1 MFKWIALALLV
12 LPVFAHAGMEDGV
25 AAYASG
31 DYATAMKEFKELAD
45 KGDVPA
51 TYYVGFLYRQGY
63 GVPID
68 QAEAAK
74 WFLKA
79 AAHGDSQSQ
88 YYLGKMSEKGEGME
102 RNLAAAH
109 MWLTLSA
116 KNAPNPRDATYT
128 REDIKKLEKKMT
140 PEQLAK
146 AKELASAWKPAG

>member
-12 LPVFAHAGMEDGV
+12 LPVFAHAGMEEGV

-68 QAEAAK
+68 QAELRTFRCEGLRNGLADTGRRAGHDDCLAAK
-74 WFLKA
+74 PHDPLSSCRRYPPTDRA
-79 AAHGDSQSQ
+79 SQ
-88 YYLGKMSEKGEGME
+88 
-102 RNLAAAH
+102 
-109 MWLTLSA
+109 
-116 KNAPNPRDATYT
+116 RDA
-128 REDIKKLEKKMT
+128 RRR
-140 PEQLAK
+140 
-146 AKELASAWKPAG
+146 ASLRRPARDLHTCLHRPASISL

>member
-1 MFKWIALALLV
+1 MFKWIAVALWV
-12 LPVFAHAGMEDGV
+12 LPVFAYAGMEEGV

-51 TYYVGFLYRQGY
+51 TYVGFLYRQGY

-116 KNAPNPRDATYT
+116 KNAPNPRDAAYT
-128 REDIKKLEKKMT
+128 REDIKKLERKMT

>member
-12 LPVFAHAGMEDGV
+12 LPAFAHAGMEEGV

-79 AAHGDSQSQ
+79 AAHAWNVPRRVASLPRVSSAQ
-88 YYLGKMSEKGEGME
+88 GESG
-102 RNLAAAH
+102 
-109 MWLTLSA
+109 
-116 KNAPNPRDATYT
+116 T
-128 REDIKKLEKKMT
+128 RAL
-140 PEQLAK
+140 
-146 AKELASAWKPAG
+146 

>member
-1 MFKWIALALLV
+1 MLKWIAVALLV
-12 LPVFAHAGMEDGV
+12 LPVFAQAGMEEGV

-79 AAHGDSQSQ
+79 AAHGDSQAQ

-102 RNLAAAH
+102 RDLAAAH

-146 AKELASAWKPAG
+146 AKELASAWKPAS